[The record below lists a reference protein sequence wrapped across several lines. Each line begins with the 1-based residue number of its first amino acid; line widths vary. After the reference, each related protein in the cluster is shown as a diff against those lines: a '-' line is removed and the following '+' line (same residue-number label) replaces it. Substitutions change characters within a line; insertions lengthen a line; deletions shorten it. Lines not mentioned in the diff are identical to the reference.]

1 MLNVKLIQKIVGKL
15 DTPTK
20 LSKFESE
27 LNELEEYSDWS
38 DGDIRELGFTCSMIE
53 LSTLTDERELAFN
66 IVLAIQNGDKAIIS
80 NVTDK
85 EAAKLLK
92 KFGFKHFMTYRGNHN
107 KDVMCFS
114 MDLSKYCY

>member
-20 LSKFESE
+20 LEKFQSE
-27 LNELEEYSDWS
+27 LYYLEDESQW
-38 DGDIRELGFTCSMIE
+38 DGGDFCDLGYTCSMVE
-53 LSTLTDERELAFN
+53 LGTLTEERILAFN
-66 IVLAIQNGDKAIIS
+66 IVLALKNEAKAIIS

-92 KFGFKHFMTYRGNHN
+92 KFGFKHFMTYRGNHD